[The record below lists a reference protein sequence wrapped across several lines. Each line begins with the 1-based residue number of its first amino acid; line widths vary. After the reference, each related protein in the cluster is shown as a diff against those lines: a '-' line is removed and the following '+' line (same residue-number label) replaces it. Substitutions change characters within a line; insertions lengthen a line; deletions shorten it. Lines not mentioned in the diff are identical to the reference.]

1 VWLSPLSVRSSVQ
14 VPKRAFFFA
23 RSFLY
28 GCAHSVVCAR
38 SCLSLSSTEHTA
50 ARLHTLAM
58 GCEVAATLRVALV
71 RAWGEGG
78 VELLFIAIRDASQWT
93 QKLCTCRTR
102 PLPLSPGWFFSPVLG
117 SLVSCADVH
126 R

>member
-1 VWLSPLSVRSSVQ
+1 MWLSPLSVRSSVL
-14 VPKRAFFFA
+14 VPCVLFFFA

-28 GCAHSVVCAR
+28 GCTHSVVCVC

-50 ARLHTLAM
+50 ARLGTLAM
-58 GCEVAATLRVALV
+58 DCEVAVTLRVALV

-102 PLPLSPGWFFSPVLG
+102 PLPSLARLVL
-117 SLVSCADVH
+117 LSCAGVTCFLC
-126 R
+126 